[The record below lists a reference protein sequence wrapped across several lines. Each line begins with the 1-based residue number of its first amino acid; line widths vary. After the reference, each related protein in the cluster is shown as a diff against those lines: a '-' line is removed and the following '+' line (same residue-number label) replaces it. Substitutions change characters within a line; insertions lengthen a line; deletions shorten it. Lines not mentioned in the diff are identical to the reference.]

1 MLMAQNP
8 IKSMKKASILSYLVL
23 VFVLSLAFWSCD
35 EENPFRRIPYDFST
49 VPAAYDTTAA
59 LERIELDQGLVVFI
73 IERGSDDDTETLT
86 RNDLVELFYT
96 GRFTDGEIFDSSYRD
111 GDTRPLISSVNGF
124 IDGFSFG
131 LIGGTPGE
139 KRTIVIPPVY
149 GYQDGTTANN
159 TGRILR
165 GETLIFDVEIVSI
178 PK

>member
-1 MLMAQNP
+1 MAQKP
-8 IKSMKKASILSYLVL
+8 IKSMKKASFLSYLVL
-23 VFVLSLAFWSCD
+23 LFVLSLSLWSCD

-59 LERIELDQGLVVFI
+59 LERIELDQGLVVFV
-73 IERGSDDDTETLT
+73 IERGSSNEDTEELT
-86 RNDLVELFYT
+86 RNDLVEIFYT

-111 GDTRPLISSVNGF
+111 GGTRPLISSVNGF
-124 IDGFSFG
+124 IDGFTFG

-159 TGRILR
+159 TGRRLR